1 MLWLFLTITTALA
14 VSTQD
19 AWIKKFFSDLDAYH
33 MAAFPMLYSL
43 PMFLVTAFFIPRP
56 PLDAVFY
63 ACILVAL
70 PLNSLAILMYM
81 QAIRISPLSL
91 TIPYLA
97 FTPVFML
104 LTGFL
109 ILKETVNYWGIFGIV
124 LICIGSYVLHLQPGR
139 PSILA
144 PFQAMQK
151 ERGSWLMLTVAFLF
165 SLAAVVGKKG
175 IIHSSPLF
183 FIVAFFLLNNICLLL
198 LLVMIDKVRLSDLT
212 RRPAKGLVV
221 GTVLYVQAVCHGYA
235 ISMVQAAYMISIKR
249 LSILISVVYG
259 RLIFNESN
267 IRSRFIGACWM
278 LAGALLIVLY
288 GS

>member
-1 MLWLFLTITTALA
+1 MLWIILSITTALA

-19 AWIKKFFSDLDAYH
+19 AWIKKYLSDLSAYH
-33 MAAFPMLYSL
+33 MTAFPLFYSL
-43 PMFLVTAFFIPRP
+43 PMFLLTALFIPRP

-63 ACILVAL
+63 ISVLVAL
-70 PLNSLAILMYM
+70 PLNSLATLLYM

-104 LTGFL
+104 VTGFL
-109 ILKETVNYWGIFGIV
+109 VLNETVNYWGISGIALTCV
-124 LICIGSYVLHLQPGR
+124 GSYVLHLR
-139 PSILA
+139 PDRQGIIA
-144 PFQAMQK
+144 PLQAMQK
-151 ERGSWLMLTVAFLF
+151 EKGSWLMLTVAFLF

-175 IIHSSPLF
+175 IMHSSPLF
-183 FIVAFFLLNNICLLL
+183 FIVAFFLLNNICLIL
-198 LLVMIDKVRLSDLT
+198 LLVIVDKVRVSDLT
-212 RRPAKGLVV
+212 RRPAKGIVAGLL
-221 GTVLYVQAVCHGYA
+221 LYLQAICHAYA

-249 LSILISVVYG
+249 LSILFSVLYG

-267 IRSRFIGACWM
+267 IRSRILGACWM
-278 LAGALLIVLY
+278 LAGAVLIVIF

>member
-1 MLWLFLTITTALA
+1 MTWFILSIATALA

-19 AWIKKFFSDLDAYH
+19 AWIKRYFSDLSAYH
-33 MAAFPMLYSL
+33 MTLFPLFYSL
-43 PMFLVTAFFIPRP
+43 PLFLVTAFFIPRP
-56 PLDAVFY
+56 PLDGVFY
-63 ACILVAL
+63 ICIVVAL
-70 PLNSLAILMYM
+70 PLNSLAILLYM

-104 LTGFL
+104 ATGL
-109 ILKETVNYWGIFGIV
+109 LVLNETVNHWGIAGIA
-124 LICIGSYVLHLQPGR
+124 LTCIGSYVLHLQPGR
-139 PSILA
+139 QSILA
-144 PFQAMQK
+144 PFNAMK
-151 ERGSWLMLTVAFLF
+151 NEKGSWLMITVAFLF

-183 FIVAFFLLNNICLLL
+183 FIVTFFVLNNICLIL
-198 LLVMIDKVRLSDLT
+198 LLVFINKVRISDLT
-212 RRPAKGLVV
+212 SKPYKGLVA
-221 GTVLYVQAVCHGYA
+221 GILLYLQAVCHGYA

-278 LAGALLIVLY
+278 LAGALLIVIY
-288 GS
+288 GG